1 MIKKYFEANVEDA
14 VRIAVIEAETDD
26 AIYTCPEA
34 SEPNREIE
42 ESELPADFAN
52 WQRYTAHA
60 YHDAAVDIMSRNGD

>member
-1 MIKKYFEANVEDA
+1 MAL
-14 VRIAVIEAETDD
+14 
-26 AIYTCPEA
+26 

-60 YHDAAVDIMSRNGD
+60 YQDAAVDIMSRNGD